1 MRPAAHLATLLAV
14 AALAG
19 CVSVPFDYPKEAS
32 TAISPSPETTLGREA
47 AMWSDSN
54 VGLSGFI
61 PLTDG
66 MEALGARLRLM
77 EEAQVSIDAQYFLI
91 KPDTAGVLF
100 ASGLLEAADRGVKVR
115 FLIDDIFTPKLDS
128 PLTTLDSHPNLE
140 VRIFNPL
147 SRQSARYWSL
157 LVDFKRA
164 NRRMH
169 NKSFTV
175 DNSITIVGGRN
186 IAAEYFQ
193 IDDSVEFMD
202 FEMAGIGPVAEE
214 VSATFDLFW
223 NSELAVPV
231 AAFADN
237 VSAEELEKLRS
248 TATAEE
254 LEAEL
259 SVYNEAIASEFLEN
273 IQNRLLIP
281 TPARTTVVSDNPTK
295 LTTTTKD
302 QDSKKLVRVLA
313 EFGDAAQD
321 EIFIITP
328 YFVPEKSGVE
338 MLAAHVARGVRVK
351 VLTNSLA
358 STNHVPVH
366 SGYARY
372 RKRLLEAG
380 IELYELKHDSI
391 LVLDNGE
398 EEDIRATLHTKA
410 MIFDRETLFVGSLN
424 FDPRSIDI
432 NTEMGIFVH
441 SPEIANGFARHI
453 NEDLSLHTY
462 RVVLDDSKLRWR
474 HEYGDQLEVATK
486 EPQSGFWR
494 RFSAGF
500 YRILPIEGQL

>member
-1 MRPAAHLATLLAV
+1 MP
-14 AALAG
+14 
-19 CVSVPFDYPKEAS
+19 
-32 TAISPSPETTLGREA
+32 
-47 AMWSDSN
+47 
-54 VGLSGFI
+54 
-61 PLTDG
+61 
-66 MEALGARLRLM
+66 LGARLRLM

-115 FLIDDIFTPKLDS
+115 FLIDDVFTPKLDS
-128 PLTTLDSHPNLE
+128 PLTALDSHPNLE
-140 VRIFNPL
+140 VRLFNPL

-193 IDDSVEFMD
+193 IDDDVEFMD
-202 FEMAGIGPVAEE
+202 FEVAGIGPVAQD
-214 VSATFDLFW
+214 VSATFDQFW
-223 NSELAVPV
+223 NSELSIPV

-237 VSAEELEKLRS
+237 VSAEELEKLRN

-254 LEAEL
+254 LKAKFT
-259 SVYNEAIASEFLEN
+259 VYNQAIASEFLEN
-273 IQNRLLIP
+273 IQNKLTIP

-302 QDSKKLVRVLA
+302 DDSKKLARVLA
-313 EFGDAAQD
+313 KYADAARE

-328 YFVPEKSGVE
+328 YFVPQKPGVE

-358 STNHVPVH
+358 STNHVAVH

-372 RKRLLEAG
+372 RKRLLESG
-380 IELYELKHDSI
+380 IELYELKHNSI
-391 LVLDNGE
+391 LVLDDGE
-398 EEDIRATLHTKA
+398 ETDIRATLHTKA

-432 NTEMGIFVH
+432 NTEMGIFLH
-441 SPEIANGFARHI
+441 SPEIANGFARQI
-453 NEDLSLHTY
+453 DEDLSRHTY
-462 RVVLDDSKLRWR
+462 RVVLDDGNVRWR
-474 HEYGDQLEVATK
+474 FEHNGQVEVEK
-486 EPQSGFWR
+486 NEPQSGFWR

-500 YRILPIEGQL
+500 YRILPIESQL